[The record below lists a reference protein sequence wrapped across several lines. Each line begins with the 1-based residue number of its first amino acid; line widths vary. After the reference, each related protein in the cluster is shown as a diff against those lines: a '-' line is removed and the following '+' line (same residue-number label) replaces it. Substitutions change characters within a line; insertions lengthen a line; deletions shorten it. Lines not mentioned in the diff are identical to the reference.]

1 MDTPTTEATAAAKK
15 PMLDARELS
24 GETEPVQARQLE
36 RVVDVPLSVTLR
48 FGQRAMRLRDVLE
61 LNTGSLVELDREVE
75 EPVDLVLGDR
85 VIARGEVVIVDGN
98 YGLRVQEIIERLP
111 PSSLDSSAQTAAA

>member
-1 MDTPTTEATAAAKK
+1 MENFSTETSAAARG
-15 PMLDARELS
+15 PLLDARSLS
-24 GETEPVQARQLE
+24 GETEAVHARQFE
-36 RVVDVPLSVTLR
+36 RVVDVPLCVTLR

-98 YGLRVQEIIERLP
+98 YGMRVQEIIERLP
-111 PSSLDSSAQTAAA
+111 PTTPVPSA

>member
-1 MDTPTTEATAAAKK
+1 MEGSTNEANAAARG
-15 PMLDARELS
+15 PLLDARILS
-24 GETEPVQARQLE
+24 GETEAVQARQFE

-98 YGLRVQEIIERLP
+98 YGMRVQEIIERLP
-111 PSSLDSSAQTAAA
+111 PGSPLPQSR

>member
-1 MDTPTTEATAAAKK
+1 MEHSTTEANATVRG
-15 PMLDARELS
+15 PLLEARSLS
-24 GETEPVQARQLE
+24 GEAEAVHARQFE

-48 FGQRAMRLRDVLE
+48 FGQRSMPLRDVLE

-75 EPVDLVLGDR
+75 EPVELMLGDR

-98 YGLRVQEIIERLP
+98 YGMRVQEIIERLP
-111 PSSLDSSAQTAAA
+111 PDATAPSA

>member
-1 MDTPTTEATAAAKK
+1 MDTPVTEAAAPVKK
-15 PMLDARELS
+15 PMLDARSLS
-24 GETEPVQARQLE
+24 GEAEPVQARHLE

-75 EPVDLVLGDR
+75 EPVDLMLGDR

-111 PSSLDSSAQTAAA
+111 ASSTATSAEG